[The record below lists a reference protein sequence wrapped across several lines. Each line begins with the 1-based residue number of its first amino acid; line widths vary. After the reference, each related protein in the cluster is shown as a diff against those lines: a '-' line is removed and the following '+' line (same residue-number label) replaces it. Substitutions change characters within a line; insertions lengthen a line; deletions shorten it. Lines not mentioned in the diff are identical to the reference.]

1 MLFKIRRQ
9 ILNALQEKE
18 IARLRENCVGYVTIA
33 KKLGISRDEVRN
45 YCRKTGLGGRK
56 SFTDVEKQSEENV
69 AKRIEESKNNVA
81 YVGGYVRNTGKVIV
95 RCLICGNEWEVS
107 YVHAVYERTV
117 CPQCRELRRECKEHF
132 ASITKKAKK
141 LEQEKAKAKQT
152 EELRVKRTK
161 VCVVCGKEFVGGA
174 GRRTCSDRCRKKYG
188 NRKKDKRISRS
199 IIDDRDITLESLFK
213 RDKGICHICGKPC
226 DYEDYTVDGDVFI
239 AGNWYPSIDHVVP
252 VSKGGRHSWK
262 NVKLAHRLCNSVK
275 SNKT

>member
-1 MLFKIRRQ
+1 MNKDTEENIRV
-9 ILNALQEKE
+9 
-18 IARLRENCVGYVTIA
+18 LREQGIGYLKIS
-33 KKLGISRDEVRN
+33 KDLGVSRDDVRN
-45 YCRKTGLGGRK
+45 YCKKAGLAGRR
-56 SFTDVEKQSEENV
+56 SNADIIKQSKESVFEKILQSENN
-69 AKRIEESKNNVA
+69 IE

-141 LEQEKAKAKQT
+141 LEQEKAKVKQT
-152 EELRVKRTK
+152 EELRAKRTK

-199 IIDDRDITLESLFK
+199 IIDDRDITLESLYR
-213 RDKGICHICGKPC
+213 RDKGVCHICGKPC
-226 DYEDYTVDGDVFI
+226 NYEDYTVGGDTFI

-252 VSKGGRHSWK
+252 ISRGGRHSWN
-262 NVKLAHRLCNSVK
+262 NVKLAHRLCNTVK
-275 SNKT
+275 RDKGYPPP